1 VVSFTES
8 TKTGKT
14 ISAAGAPTLK
24 LFQTELGG
32 KTPMIIF
39 EDAELNAAAP
49 KVEKALTTFAGQS
62 CMTGS
67 RLLVQRAVAD
77 PFRTLLIKRL
87 RDVKTG
93 PASDP
98 SSDMGPLIDKA
109 NVSRADKMVEEA
121 ITAGAKVLVRGGP
134 INEGPLAPG
143 AFYRPTL
150 LEVTDPKMTIVQE
163 EIFWLGSYHAGFR
176 YRGRSRG
183 TRK

>member
-1 VVSFTES
+1 VIKLPGNTAQTNFLFSKVLAEAADLPKGVINVLSGSGGGGSEFLIESKDIRVVSFTGS

-39 EDAELNAAAP
+39 EDADLAAAAP
-49 KVEKALTTFAGQS
+49 KVEKALTTFAGQF

-77 PFRTLLIKRL
+77 PFRKLLTKRL
-87 RDVKTG
+87 QDVKTG

-98 SSDMGPLIDKA
+98 SSDMGPLI
-109 NVSRADKMVEEA
+109 
-121 ITAGAKVLVRGGP
+121 
-134 INEGPLAPG
+134 
-143 AFYRPTL
+143 
-150 LEVTDPKMTIVQE
+150 
-163 EIFWLGSYHAGFR
+163 
-176 YRGRSRG
+176 
-183 TRK
+183 

>member
-1 VVSFTES
+1 MSLVSGSGGGGSEFLIESKDIRVVSFTGS

-39 EDAELNAAAP
+39 EDADLNAAP
-49 KVEKALTTFAGQS
+49 KVEKALTTFAGQF

-109 NVSRADKMVEEA
+109 NVSRVDRMVEEA

-134 INEGPLAPG
+134 
-143 AFYRPTL
+143 RP
-150 LEVTDPKMTIVQE
+150 V
-163 EIFWLGSYHAGFR
+163 
-176 YRGRSRG
+176 RSIDRLCL
-183 TRK
+183 K